1 MELGTAIG
9 IGVCTVAVFVSAILD
24 GVAISHLLLPGPL
37 VLIFVGG
44 FGAAAGGIL
53 FSEYGPAIKGLP
65 RAFTASPPD
74 GSGLVDVIVK
84 MADRARREGL
94 LALEDMAKEI
104 EDPLLKEGIQMT
116 VDGTDAAE
124 IEELL
129 MMRIEAK
136 KDADK
141 VAIGFYEAMGGY
153 APTIGVV
160 GAVLGLIHALGNL
173 DDVAA
178 LGEMIASAFV
188 ATLWGVFIANGMW
201 LPIALKLKRLSQLEI
216 KNMEMVVEGVLAVAA
231 GTSPRVVEQKLRSS
245 LPQGASKGSGNG
257 SGKGAKEAKAA

>member
-1 MELGTAIG
+1 
-9 IGVCTVAVFVSAILD
+9 
-24 GVAISHLLLPGPL
+24 
-37 VLIFVGG
+37 
-44 FGAAAGGIL
+44 
-53 FSEYGPAIKGLP
+53 
-65 RAFTASPPD
+65 
-74 GSGLVDVIVK
+74 

-129 MMRIEAK
+129 QMRIDAK
-136 KDADK
+136 KDQDK
-141 VAIGFYEAMGGY
+141 VAIQFYEWMGGY

-173 DDVAA
+173 DDVGA

-188 ATLWGVFIANGMW
+188 ATMWGVFIANGWW
-201 LPIALKLKRLSQLEI
+201 LPLSAKLKRLSQLEV
-216 KNMEMVVEGVLAVAA
+216 KNMEMIVEGVLAVAA
-231 GTSPRVVEQKLRSS
+231 GTSPRVVEQLS
-245 LPQGASKGSGNG
+245 LIHI
-257 SGKGAKEAKAA
+257 

>member
-1 MELGTAIG
+1 MDLGTAIG
-9 IGVCTVAVFVSAILD
+9 VGVCTAAVFITAILD
-24 GVAISHLLLPGPL
+24 GVALGHLLLIAPL

-53 FSEYGPAIKGLP
+53 FSEYGTALKGLP
-65 RAFTASPPD
+65 RAFSAAPPD

-104 EDPLLKEGIQMT
+104 DHPLLKEGIQMT

-129 MMRIEAK
+129 MMRIDSK
-136 KDADK
+136 KDEDK
-141 VAIGFYEAMGGY
+141 IAIGFYEAMGGY

-188 ATLWGVFIANGMW
+188 ATLWGVFIANGLW
-201 LPIALKLKRLSQLEI
+201 LPIAIKLKRLSQLEV

-245 LPQGASKGSGNG
+245 LPASAAAKGG
-257 SGKGAKEAKAA
+257 KEAEAA

>member
-1 MELGTAIG
+1 MELGTIL
-9 IGVCTVAVFVSAILD
+9 GVGLVTVAVFVSAILD
-24 GVAISHLLLPGPL
+24 GVAISHLLLPAPL

-44 FGAAAGGIL
+44 FGAAAGGLL
-53 FSEYGPAIKGLP
+53 FSEYGPALKGLGK
-65 RAFTASPPD
+65 AFTGKPPD
-74 GSGLVDVIVK
+74 GSSLVDVIVK

-94 LALEDMAKEI
+94 LALEDMAKQI

-116 VDGTDAAE
+116 VDGTDPGE

-129 MMRIEAK
+129 EMRIAAK

-141 VAIGFYEAMGGY
+141 VAIDFYGNMGGY

-160 GAVLGLIHALGNL
+160 GAVLGLIHALGSL

-188 ATLWGVFIANGMW
+188 ATMWGVFIANGVWMP
-201 LPIALKLKRLSQLEI
+201 LSSKLKRLSQLEV
-216 KNMEMVVEGVLAVAA
+216 KNMEMILEGVLAVAA
-231 GTSPRVVEQKLRSS
+231 GTAPRVVEQKLRSS
-245 LPQGASKGSGNG
+245 LPA
-257 SGKGAKEAKAA
+257 GKADAKDAKAA

>member
-1 MELGTAIG
+1 MDLGTL
-9 IGVCTVAVFVSAILD
+9 IGVGVVTIAVFVTALLD
-24 GVAISHLLLPGPL
+24 GVSISHLLLPAPL
-37 VLIFVGG
+37 VLIFVGT
-44 FGAAAGGIL
+44 FGAAAGGL
-53 FSEYGPAIKGLP
+53 LLSEYAIALKGLQ
-65 RAFTASPPD
+65 RAFAGKAPD
-74 GSGLVDVIVK
+74 GSELVDVIVK

-129 MMRIEAK
+129 MMRIDAK
-136 KDADK
+136 KDQDK
-141 VAIGFYEAMGGY
+141 IGVAFYEAMGGY

-188 ATLWGVFIANGMW
+188 ATMWGVFIANAVW
-201 LPIALKLKRLSQLEI
+201 LPVSAKLKRISQLEV
-216 KNMEMVVEGVLAVAA
+216 KNMEMIVEGVLAVAA

-245 LPQGASKGSGNG
+245 LPASA
-257 SGKGAKEAKAA
+257 GAKGKDTKAA